1 MSVTSKRVEAV
12 GVHETAKSLA
22 ESLRQYIEAQ
32 YHIRD
37 EALVRERHALLRKD
51 ATIAQTP
58 YVEATPVY
66 KVGDPYGSLPIPK
79 AAADVLTQ
87 LAGMG
92 VGLYPRPYEHQS
104 QALASF
110 LGDEAADL
118 VVATGTG
125 SGKTESFLMP
135 VIGKLAIEGAERPK
149 SAALPGCRA
158 MLLYPMNAL
167 VNDQL
172 ARIRRLLGNPKAAQV
187 LSKGRSKPIRFGSY
201 TGRTPYPGRRTSVR
215 DEHFIKPL
223 FEEFYRKVAER
234 PVVQTELERI
244 GRWPSKDLDA
254 FYGHGLAQTK
264 TYSSGKKA
272 GKQYIANN
280 WGGRLN
286 TQPGDRE
293 LMTRYEMQ
301 QNCPE
306 LLITNYSMLEYM
318 LMRPIERGIF
328 EQTRDWLKADHR
340 NEFILVLD
348 EAHMYRGAGGAEVAL
363 LIRRLCARLEIPR
376 ERMRC
381 ILTSAS
387 LGSGPTSVED
397 GERFARDLTGL
408 SETSP
413 RCIRVIQG
421 TPEPRHPSRLATCEE
436 AEVLATFDLG
446 SFQNAANDL
455 DSARAAV
462 TDLAAGLGWSV
473 PSEGDHESFR
483 NWLFESLMGF
493 GPLEELITKVS
504 GRAARLDALS
514 EALFHG
520 CSPDTAARAADTLLA
535 LGSYARRS
543 SDGRVLVPARLH
555 LFHRGLPGLHACVDP
570 KCSERLGGHAAP
582 TILGRLHTKPL
593 DQCGCVSK
601 GRVYELLTHR
611 DCGAAFIRGY
621 VSTDMD
627 FVWHQPSGPLS
638 EGGTVDLIPIE
649 ILVEESVHPRSRN
662 KEMWLHIPTG
672 RLSPMCPP
680 GASGYRKVCVPDKVT
695 AGSEIS
701 FDECPVCMR
710 RTRSSKDEPSKVM
723 DHVTKGEAP
732 FTTLVRSQMAR
743 QPASRAIDARHPN
756 GGRKVLIFS
765 DGRQK
770 AARLAR
776 DIPRDIE
783 LDVFRQA
790 VALACARL
798 EAISQEPR
806 PNQNLYLAF
815 LSVLSDHDLPIF
827 DGQDAKKVA
836 TDRAEF
842 ERDCGSDLR
851 QAFDDEFAPSEAPAR
866 YRIALL
872 KLLCSN
878 YYSLSGTTVGFV
890 EPARSKLK
898 KLKGDV
904 KMAGIDLVDED
915 VRALAVAWIDALLRE
930 FAFDSSFDLT
940 LRRKAAGYFKPGWGS
955 KGQFDRTFREALA
968 HRPGW
973 GKPVV
978 EAVEAAFRS
987 QLASEKDGA
996 WFLSPNSLRL
1006 RLDLSHVWAQCPDC
1020 TALMPL
1026 TFGESTCLAC
1036 GDEGVR
1042 PVDPATSDYIAARK
1056 GFWRLPVQEALA
1068 PGSRL
1073 SNLSV
1078 EEHTAQLSNRDRSS
1092 VHATTEL
1099 YELRFQDVLIEES
1112 DRPIDVLSCTTTMEV
1127 GVDIGSLVAVAL
1139 RNVPPQRENYQQRA
1153 GRAGRR
1159 GASVSTVVTYSQ
1171 TGPHDSHY
1179 FLNPEHIVA
1188 GPPRTP
1194 EVKVGNAKIARR
1206 HVHAYLIQT
1215 FFHEL
1220 MEQGVQGPGEKT
1232 SMLEKALGPT
1242 REFFHGALDT
1252 GLNLEG
1258 FEDWVSC
1265 RVLDAGGDL
1274 RASIAAWLPPSL
1286 DTGGRTPG
1294 EWLAEIVEEFLATLR
1309 QLGADVPPPITL
1321 DNGGEDDEAEVTENV
1336 GAKLEQ
1342 EEFLEFL
1349 FFYGLLPSYAFPTS
1363 LCSFLVEKNEKNSK
1377 GIWEIR
1383 TVQRP
1388 QQSISQALSEYAP
1401 GRLIVIDKKTYRSGG
1416 VFADLPAGEVN
1427 RARPLF
1433 EKPKKLIHC
1442 EACSFVR
1449 DPHKAL
1455 GGSDSTCPVCGGVLR
1470 EETMIQPEVFGP
1482 EGARELPEDDR
1493 EQEITFATMAQFP
1506 QPVDPEAFTFRRCGP
1521 NASFTH
1527 ATNQRLVTVNWGKE
1541 GGQGGG
1547 FSVCVECGAASVF
1560 DPSSP
1565 VGGGHKRPY
1574 RHLGPLGTPEQ
1585 CSGEFRR
1592 VLLGHDFRT
1601 DLLLLRL
1608 KVATPLVTDTA
1619 DIVALRILEDAL
1631 HTIAEALRLAAS
1643 RHRQL
1648 DLDPAEFGS
1657 GFRVVPALQDE
1668 ARMLDL
1674 FLYDT
1679 LSGGA
1684 GYAEVAARNLPEI
1697 LEATLALL
1705 EGCTCDTSC
1714 TECLNHFHNQH
1725 IQDRLD
1731 RKLGASLLRYAV
1743 HGEEPHCSPPDVQ
1756 TATLS
1761 QLRAS
1766 LELDG
1771 FYCSEGGVPENP
1783 MLVERDG
1790 RRMALGC
1797 YPGLIG
1803 RTELTHAVKDA
1814 CNVHGYLALNEYLL
1828 RSNLPDAHQRVRA
1841 LFR

>member
-1 MSVTSKRVEAV
+1 MNVASKTVEAT
-12 GVHETAKSLA
+12 GVHETARSLA

-37 EALVRERHALLRKD
+37 EGLVRERHALLRKD
-51 ATIAQTP
+51 ATVAQTP

-66 KVGDPYGSLPIPK
+66 KEGSPYASLPIPK
-79 AAADVLTQ
+79 AAADVLTA

-104 QALASF
+104 QALVSF
-110 LGDEAADL
+110 LGLEATDL

-135 VIGKLAIEGAERPK
+135 VIGKLTVEGTERPA

-172 ARIRRLLGNPKAAQV
+172 ARIRRLLGNPEAVKV
-187 LSKGRSKPIRFGSY
+187 LSAGRNRPVRFGSY
-201 TGRTPYPGRRTSVR
+201 TGRTPYPGRRSSQR
-215 DEHFIKPL
+215 DERFIKPL
-223 FEEFYRKVAER
+223 FEEFYRKVAQK
-234 PVVQTELERI
+234 PVVRSELERI

-254 FYGHGLAQTK
+254 FYDHGQVQTK
-264 TYSSGKKA
+264 TYASGKKA
-272 GKQYIANN
+272 GKQYVENN
-280 WGGRLN
+280 WRGRLK

-293 LMTRYEMQ
+293 LMTRHEIQ
-301 QNCPE
+301 QSCPE

-328 EQTRDWLKADHR
+328 EQTRDWLKADPR

-387 LGSGPTSVED
+387 LGSGPTAVAD

-408 SETSP
+408 SDSST
-413 RCIRVIQG
+413 RRFRVIQG
-421 TPEPRHPSRLATCEE
+421 TPEPRPVGRSGTREE
-436 AEVLATFDLG
+436 AEALAAFDLG
-446 SFQNAANDL
+446 TFQNAANDL
-455 DSARAAV
+455 EAARTAV
-462 TDLAAGLGWSV
+462 AKLAMSLDWKAPPES
-473 PSEGDHESFR
+473 DHETFR
-483 NWLFESLMGF
+483 EWIFQRMTGF
-493 GPLEELITKVS
+493 GPLEELISKVS
-504 GRAARLDALS
+504 GKAVRLDALR
-514 EALFHG
+514 EALFPE
-520 CSPDTAARAADTLLA
+520 CSPEAAARATDSLLA
-535 LGSYARRS
+535 LGSHARRKK
-543 SDGRVLVPARLH
+543 DGRVLIPTRLH
-555 LFHRGLPGLHACVDP
+555 LFHRGLPGLYACVDP
-570 KCSERLGGHAAP
+570 NCSDRLGGHSGP

-593 DQCGCVSK
+593 DRCGCSSK

-621 VSTDMD
+621 VSADMD

-638 EGGTVDLIPIE
+638 EGGTIDLIPIE
-649 ILVEESVHPRSRN
+649 ILVEDSVHPRSSH
-662 KEMWLHIPTG
+662 KDIWLHVPTG
-672 RLSPMCPP
+672 RLSPSCPP
-680 GASGYRKVCVPDKVT
+680 GASGYRKVRVPDGP
-695 AGSEIS
+695 AGGQEIA
-701 FDECPVCMR
+701 FEWCPVCMR
-710 RTRSSKDEPSKVM
+710 RTRSSKNEPSKVM

-732 FTTLVRSQMAR
+732 FTTLVRTQMAR
-743 QPASRAIDARHPN
+743 QPSSRTIDTRYPN

-790 VALACARL
+790 IALACARL
-798 EAISQEPR
+798 GKINQEPR
-806 PNQNLYLAF
+806 PTNNLYLAF
-815 LSVLSDHDLPIF
+815 LSVLSEHDLTIF
-827 DGQDAKKVA
+827 DGQDAKRVA
-836 TDRAEF
+836 AARAEF
-842 ERDCGSDLR
+842 ERDCDRDLR
-851 QAFDDEFAPSEAPAR
+851 QAFEDEFAPSEAPPAR

-872 KLLCSN
+872 KLLCNN

-890 EPARSKLK
+890 EPSRAKLRKLK
-898 KLKGDV
+898 DDV
-904 KMAGIDLVDED
+904 KTAGVAVADED
-915 VRALAVAWIDALLRE
+915 LLALAVTWIDAQLGE
-930 FAFDSSFDLT
+930 FAFDPSLDST
-940 LRRKAAGYFKPGWGS
+940 LRGKAAGYFKPGWGT
-955 KGQFDRTFREALA
+955 KGQFNRTFGEALVR
-968 HRPGW
+968 RPGW
-973 GKPVV
+973 TKVAV
-978 EAVEAAFRS
+978 EVVEAAFRS
-987 QLASEKDGA
+987 HLALKSEGA

-1006 RLDLSHVWAQCPDC
+1006 RVDLSHVWFQCPDC
-1020 TALMPL
+1020 TSLLPL
-1026 TFGESTCLAC
+1026 AIGGTICLAC
-1036 GDEGVR
+1036 GSEGVR
-1042 PVDPATSDYIAARK
+1042 PVDPATSDYVSARK
-1056 GFWRLPVQEALA
+1056 GFWRQPVQEALA
-1068 PGSRL
+1068 PGARL

-1099 YELRFQDVLIEES
+1099 YELRFQDVLIEEA

-1188 GPPRTP
+1188 GPPRVP
-1194 EVKVGNAKIARR
+1194 EVKVDNAKIARR
-1206 HVHAYLIQT
+1206 HVNAFLIQT

-1220 MEQGVQGPGEKT
+1220 MGQGVHGPDEKT

-1242 REFFHGALDT
+1242 REFFHGANDTDLD
-1252 GLNLEG
+1252 LAG
-1258 FEDWVSC
+1258 FGDWVAR
-1265 RVLDAGGDL
+1265 RVIAEDGDL
-1274 RASIAAWLPPSL
+1274 RSSVVAWLPPSL
-1286 DTGGRTPG
+1286 DTSGRALVY
-1294 EWLAEIVEEFLATLR
+1294 WLTDTAQEFVAILGRLVPTVPLPLAPVDEENESEEDENLR
-1309 QLGADVPPPITL
+1309 PKFEK
-1321 DNGGEDDEAEVTENV
+1321 ED
-1336 GAKLEQ
+1336 L
-1342 EEFLEFL
+1342 LEFL
-1349 FFYGLLPSYAFPTS
+1349 FFHGLLPSYAFPTS
-1363 LCSFLVEKNEKNSK
+1363 LSSFLVEKREKNAK
-1377 GIWEIR
+1377 GGWEVR

-1416 VFADLPAGEVN
+1416 VFADFPAGEVS
-1427 RARPLF
+1427 RAGPLF
-1433 EKPKKLIHC
+1433 AAAKSLVHC

-1449 DPHKAL
+1449 DPYAVL
-1455 GGSDSTCPVCGGVLR
+1455 GGDGACPVCGGVLK
-1470 EETMIQPEVFGP
+1470 EEMMIQPEVFGA
-1482 EGARELPEDDR
+1482 EGAKELPEGDR

-1506 QPVDPEAFTFRRCGP
+1506 QPVDQEAFSFSSCGS

-1527 ATNQRLVTVNWGKE
+1527 ATDRRLVTVNRGK
-1541 GGQGGG
+1541 QGSQPGG

-1560 DPSSP
+1560 DQFSP
-1565 VGGGHKRPY
+1565 AGGPHERPY
-1574 RHLGPLGTPEQ
+1574 KHLGPLGTPPT

-1592 VLLGHDFRT
+1592 VLLGHDFTT

-1608 KVATPLVTDTA
+1608 KVAAPLVTNTA
-1619 DIVALRILEDAL
+1619 DTVSLRMLEDAL
-1631 HTIAEALRLAAS
+1631 HTIAEAFRLAAS

-1657 GFRVVPALQDE
+1657 GFRVVPALQDG
-1668 ARMLDL
+1668 ARMLDI

-1684 GYAEVAARNLPEI
+1684 GYAEVAARNLPDI
-1697 LEATLALL
+1697 LDATLSLL
-1705 EGCTCDTSC
+1705 EGCSCDSSC

-1725 IQDRLD
+1725 LQERLD
-1731 RKLGASLLRYAV
+1731 RKLGAFLLRYATR
-1743 HGEEPHCSPPDVQ
+1743 GEVPRCSTPEGQ
-1756 TATLS
+1756 AAELS

-1771 FYCSEGGVPENP
+1771 FRCSEGGTPEAA
-1783 MLVERDG
+1783 MLVEREG

-1803 RTELTHAVKDA
+1803 RPEFVHAVRDA
-1814 CNVHGYLALNEYLL
+1814 RDVHCHLALNEYLL
-1828 RSNLPDAHQRVRA
+1828 RSNLPDAHQRVRDM
-1841 LFR
+1841 FR